1 MIALAKQQAKGG
13 NVMRVP
19 FFSGISLGTG
29 LLIGAGAVLLAP
41 IVLPVVAGVAKSLF
55 KAGIKGGLIIYEK
68 GKVAIEE
75 AKETIEDLTAE
86 AKAELAGDEELEATP
101 PKKRA
106 AIPAVKVGAKA

>member
-1 MIALAKQQAKGG
+1 
-13 NVMRVP
+13 MRMP
-19 FFSGISLGTG
+19 FFSGVSLGTG

-41 IVLPVVAGVAKSLF
+41 IVLPVVAGVGKSLL

-86 AKAELAGDEELEATP
+86 AKAELAGEEEVEAAP
-101 PKKRA
+101 IKKKA
-106 AIPAVKVGAKA
+106 AMPAVKEGAKA